1 MLFMCCLHV
10 ALRILLT
17 FLRKLQIMIAVIK
30 NLTIQISQQAVL
42 KEQCQIIRDNPIQ
55 FYGLNIKQRTDIL
68 IKA

>member
-1 MLFMCCLHV
+1 
-10 ALRILLT
+10 
-17 FLRKLQIMIAVIK
+17 MIAVIK

-68 IKA
+68 IKAWNI